1 MEDEINAKEL
11 QELIK
16 SETLQ
21 IIDVREEWE
30 QPKVAALK
38 AINIP
43 LQTIPEN
50 LDKIDKDK
58 KVVIFCQH
66 GVRSL
71 HAIDYLK
78 QQGYNNLINLT
89 GGIVTW

>member
-1 MEDEINAKEL
+1 V
-11 QELIK
+11 
-16 SETLQ
+16 ETLN
-21 IIDVREEWE
+21 
-30 QPKVAALK
+30 

-43 LQTIPEN
+43 LLTIPNN
-50 LDKIDKDK
+50 LHKIDKDK

-71 HAIDYLK
+71 HAIDFLK